1 MAWIWVLAAAINGVL
16 AVTAGAAASHFFA
29 HDPRDFAWLTTGAQ
43 YAMFH
48 ALALLA
54 LAALTGRSGRAG
66 ERFLAAAGWLFI
78 AGTVLFSGS
87 LYVLALTG
95 PGILLWLTPL
105 GGIAFMLGWAA
116 IGVYAW
122 VAWRRGQAAP

>member
-1 MAWIWVLAAAINGVL
+1 MPSIWVLAAAINGVL
-16 AVTAGAAASHFFA
+16 AIAFGAAASHLFA

-54 LAALTGRSGRAG
+54 LAALTGRSGRAA
-66 ERFLAAAGWLFI
+66 ERCLAAAGWLFI

-87 LYVLALTG
+87 LYVLAFTG
-95 PGILLWLTPL
+95 PGILLWLTPW
-105 GGIAFMLGWAA
+105 GGVAFMLGWAA
-116 IGVYAW
+116 LGVYAW
-122 VAWRRGQAAP
+122 IAWRRGRAPP